1 MFHEIN
7 VHCRCLVS
15 FGCRIFWLMNFSRC
29 LADFRMHE
37 RREEGLLQKRQDQ
50 SGEEESYNIQ
60 RELYVDGEERD
71 EMEL

>member
-1 MFHEIN
+1 
-7 VHCRCLVS
+7 
-15 FGCRIFWLMNFSRC
+15 
-29 LADFRMHE
+29 MHE
-37 RREEGLLQKRQDQ
+37 RREEGLLRRRQDE